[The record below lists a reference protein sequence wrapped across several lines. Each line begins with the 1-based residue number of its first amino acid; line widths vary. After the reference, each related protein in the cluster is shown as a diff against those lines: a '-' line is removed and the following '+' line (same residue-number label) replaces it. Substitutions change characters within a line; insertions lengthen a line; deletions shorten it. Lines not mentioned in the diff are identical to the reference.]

1 MQLQV
6 ICIYSLHHVD
16 CHKKPYQNMYT
27 GTCTLIVNRDKCRNL
42 RVFRLASEL
51 WQLSLLVDRLQPV
64 VETEIA
70 TDSRRYVS
78 QRPPTVASFDFKGA
92 PAFAK

>member
-1 MQLQV
+1 M
-6 ICIYSLHHVD
+6 YTGYMHVD
-16 CHKKPYQNMYT
+16 CKPGN
-27 GTCTLIVNRDKCRNL
+27 LISVEILLYKCRNL

-78 QRPPTVASFDFKGA
+78 QRPPTVASFDFIGA